1 MSKSESRKRTE
12 LLLGVRCYPDEKEAI
27 QEKAKS
33 AGLSVGE
40 FFRRCALGRRIEA
53 KCDTD
58 LILELRRLGG
68 LQKHLFNE
76 GKGVLSKEYS
86 DILVEIKKAIL
97 SIDMGVKRDS

>member
-1 MSKSESRKRTE
+1 MSKSDSRNRTA
-12 LLLGVRCYPDEKEAI
+12 LLSNIRCYQEEKEII
-27 QEKAKS
+27 QEKAKA
-33 AGLSVGE
+33 AGLSVGS
-40 FFRRCALGRRIEA
+40 FMLRCALGRRIDA

-86 DILVEIKKAIL
+86 GILVEIKKAIL
-97 SIDMGVKRDS
+97 SIDMGVNRDS